1 MNIHIFD
8 ANILTNVLFLG
19 IKKVSLWISWVKN
32 FTLISHGSPCDDSR
46 GGRWTAD
53 RSMFGALPRHRGSR
67 PEVVSTPE
75 LV

>member
-32 FTLISHGSPCDDSR
+32 FGSMYL
-46 GGRWTAD
+46 AQ
-53 RSMFGALPRHRGSR
+53 
-67 PEVVSTPE
+67 STPKFR
-75 LV
+75 LMPVSFS